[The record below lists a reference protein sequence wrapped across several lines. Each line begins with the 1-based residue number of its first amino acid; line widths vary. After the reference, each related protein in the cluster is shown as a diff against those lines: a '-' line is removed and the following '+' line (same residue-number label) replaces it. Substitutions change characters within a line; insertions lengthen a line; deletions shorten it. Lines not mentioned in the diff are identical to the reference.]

1 MNQSLISSLKG
12 RDQLSITMVC
22 LGNICRSPMAA
33 AVLAGKTADWIA
45 PRIEVH
51 SSGTGTWHIGQ
62 GPHPLSKKIWEAAG
76 YKHSHTAKQF
86 KVNDFFVHDLILV
99 MDSSN
104 YHNVVSLAESEE
116 HRSKVF
122 YLRNFDPALRGL
134 DPSSADYFKLEVP
147 DPYNQSDEAYEATL
161 AMVER
166 AVDGLLQELT
176 R

>member
-12 RDQLSITMVC
+12 QDQLSITMVC

-33 AVLAGKTADWIA
+33 AVLAGKTAHWKA

-51 SSGTGTWHIGQ
+51 SSGTGSWHIGQ
-62 GPHPLSKKIWEAAG
+62 GPHPSSQKIWEAAG
-76 YKHSHTAKQF
+76 YKHSHTAQQF

-104 YHNVVSLAESEE
+104 YHNVVSLAESDE

-122 YLRNFDPALRGL
+122 YLRNFDPLLKGL

-166 AVDGLLQELT
+166 AVDGLLQELA